1 MENEFFAW
9 LLFVLFF
16 SLLPLKA
23 LFQLFLIL
31 LYTPQKDT
39 MPILEE
45 EGEFERHYA
54 QLYRPGDRKYKQ
66 IAELSDKAKSIN
78 SIIIEEIRS

>member
-16 SLLPLKA
+16 SLIPFKA
-23 LFQLFLIL
+23 LFQLFLAAF
-31 LYTPQKDT
+31 YTPQKDT

-45 EGEFERHYA
+45 EGEFEHHYA
-54 QLYRPGDRKYKQ
+54 QLYRPGDRKYKH
-66 IAELSDKAKSIN
+66 IAELSDKAKPIN
-78 SIIIEEIRS
+78 SIIEEIRS